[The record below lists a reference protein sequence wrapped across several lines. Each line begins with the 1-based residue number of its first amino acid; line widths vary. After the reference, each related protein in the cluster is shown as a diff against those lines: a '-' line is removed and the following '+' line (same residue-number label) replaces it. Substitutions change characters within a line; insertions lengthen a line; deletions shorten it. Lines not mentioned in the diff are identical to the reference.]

1 MDNIAPKEM
10 RNSDGGLKR
19 ARKHRRVREEKRETG
34 AKRMPEKFYH
44 LIENKR
50 ITVF

>member
-1 MDNIAPKEM
+1 MDNMAPKEK
-10 RNSDGGLKR
+10 RSSDGGLENE
-19 ARKHRRVREEKRETG
+19 RKCRKAREEKRETG